1 MIEIFIDK
9 LWSFVLEISPYLIMG
24 FFFSGILSVVL
35 SVETVT
41 KYLGKNKSSS
51 VFLASLFGIPL
62 PLCSCGVIPVFSYL
76 KKHGASKSATTSF
89 LISTP
94 QTGVDS
100 IMITYS
106 LLGPI
111 FAIYRPVVAF
121 VSGLIGGTLVSALDK
136 DKELNENEII
146 CDEDCCDEKDGVI
159 YRIID
164 YGFVKLPQDI
174 GSVLVAG
181 ILAAAFIAV
190 IIPENYFMNIGSGIL
205 GMIIML
211 LLGLPSYV
219 CATASVPIALALH
232 LKGFSMGSLMVF
244 LMSGPA
250 TNIATISV
258 ALKQLGRKSTLIY
271 ISSIVVCSI
280 ISGLLFDLMFPG
292 LKLEEALSSMAML
305 PHSVEI
311 ISAVLLIIILANVF
325 RLNYFVSQEKMI
337 KEQENISKL
346 SVKGMTCNHC
356 VDVLTKTLNKI
367 KGVSVKNIDLKSGQ
381 VSFANNEG
389 NDDAIHK
396 KINDL
401 GYTIE

>member
-111 FAIYRPVVAF
+111 FAIYRPIVAF
-121 VSGLIGGTLVSALDK
+121 VSGLIGGTLVSTLDK

-181 ILAAAFIAV
+181 IFAAAFIAV

-232 LKGFSMGSLMVF
+232 LKGFSMGSLIVF

-258 ALKQLGRKSTLIY
+258 ALKQLGKKSTLIY
-271 ISSIVVCSI
+271 IFSIVICSI
-280 ISGLLFDLMFPG
+280 ISGLLFDLIFPG
-292 LKLEEALSSMAML
+292 LKLEEALSSIAML
-305 PHSVEI
+305 PHWLEM
-311 ISAVLLIIILANVF
+311 ISAILLILILLNVF
-325 RLNYFVSQEKMI
+325 RLNYFSQKTTM
-337 KEQENISKL
+337 KQQGSISQL

-356 VDVLTKTLNKI
+356 VDVLTKTLNEI
-367 KGVSVKNIDLKSGQ
+367 KGVSVKDINLKSGQ
-381 VSFANNEG
+381 VSFV
-389 NDDAIHK
+389 NDGVNDQEIYQ

-401 GYTIE
+401 GYTID

>member
-111 FAIYRPVVAF
+111 FAIYRPIVAF

-305 PHSVEI
+305 PHWLEMT
-311 ISAVLLIIILANVF
+311 SAVLLILILFNVF
-325 RLNYFVSQEKMI
+325 RLNYFSQKKIIKKQGPVSQ
-337 KEQENISKL
+337 L

-367 KGVSVKNIDLKSGQ
+367 KGVSVKDVNLKSGQ
-381 VSFANNEG
+381 VSFV
-389 NDDAIHK
+389 NDGVNDKEIHQ